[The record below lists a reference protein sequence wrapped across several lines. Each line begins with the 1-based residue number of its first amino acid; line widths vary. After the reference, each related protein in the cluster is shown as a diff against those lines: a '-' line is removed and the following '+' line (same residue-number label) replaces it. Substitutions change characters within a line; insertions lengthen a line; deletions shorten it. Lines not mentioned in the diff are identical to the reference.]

1 MKSKRLRLLYDVLLI
16 LLFCFI
22 WLHLNR
28 NYLPELGQ
36 MGREGILYI
45 TAAGSG
51 YGSIMSHG
59 SLYAIF
65 YLLMISQWMPDNMI
79 QWLVRTKRK
88 NYLFLLFKRMAL
100 CALQFSLIY
109 VAVMVTF
116 TVSFVDMQIILDAGF
131 IPGAAVWFL
140 FIFAYYLFI
149 GSIYCFFN
157 LIMMSDSKSY
167 IVTFAISVFLL
178 YLSRFK
184 QIWTPVSTLGILEMQ
199 YDNCLSLNY
208 VFVNLPIIIF
218 LTAVFFFVSNIIFKD
233 KDILHEKN

>member
-1 MKSKRLRLLYDVLLI
+1 
-16 LLFCFI
+16 
-22 WLHLNR
+22 
-28 NYLPELGQ
+28 
-36 MGREGILYI
+36 
-45 TAAGSG
+45 
-51 YGSIMSHG
+51 
-59 SLYAIF
+59 
-65 YLLMISQWMPDNMI
+65 
-79 QWLVRTKRK
+79 
-88 NYLFLLFKRMAL
+88 
-100 CALQFSLIY
+100 
-109 VAVMVTF
+109 
-116 TVSFVDMQIILDAGF
+116 MQIILDAGF
-131 IPGAAVWFL
+131 ILGAAVWFL

-167 IVTFAISVFLL
+167 IVTFAVSVFLL